1 MYPRNSPEWWADRLV
16 KRLSDRKERIERL
29 DRYYRG
35 KHELAFATSRFRE
48 VFGWM
53 LRSIHDN
60 WCPLVV
66 SAVEERLNVEG
77 FRIGTEQD
85 ADATAWAIW
94 QRNRLDVQ
102 SQLAH
107 TEALKLGD
115 ASVIVWHEQVGDVRR
130 PVITVEHPLQV
141 CVELDPADP
150 TKRLAAVKWWI
161 DDVDGECVT
170 VYLPDGIY
178 KLRRPKGA
186 SSSRRRRT
194 GWEAREVEGE
204 EWPIVNPYG
213 VVPVVPFTNQP
224 SLTSPDGVSEYENIL
239 PKQDMAN
246 KLLADMMV
254 AAEFSAFR
262 QRWATGIET
271 EVEVDAN
278 GNSTEV
284 DTLQSAVD
292 RMFTTPNEA
301 ARFGE
306 FSQTDLS
313 NYVKAIEMLVQH
325 IASQTAT
332 PPHYLLNS
340 GQLPSGESLRA
351 AEAPLVAKARRRQR
365 SFGGAWEEVMRL
377 AFRVAG
383 DDSLTEDTV
392 IETIWSDPENR
403 TESEHVDAIVK
414 LKALSVPDEV
424 LWEKAGFTQA
434 EIARFRG
441 LAAEM
446 ALLAA
451 LAQPETAPAPTVD
464 TGPEPAPTG
473 V

>member
-1 MYPRNSPEWWADRLV
+1 MYERNSPEWWAERLV
-16 KRLSDRKERIERL
+16 AKLKQRRERVLRLE
-29 DRYYRG
+29 RYYDG

-77 FRIGTEQD
+77 FRIGDSRE
-85 ADATAWAIW
+85 ADSAAWDIW
-94 QRNRLDVQ
+94 QRNQLDVQ
-102 SQLAH
+102 SQIAH

-115 ASVIVWHEQVGDVRR
+115 AAVIVWTDENER
-130 PVITVEHPLQV
+130 PVITVEHPDHV
-141 CVELDPADP
+141 CVEFDPANRNR
-150 TKRLAAVKWWI
+150 RLAAVKWWK
-161 DDVDGECVT
+161 DEVDGECAT

-178 KLRRPKGA
+178 KLKRQRGGRGRKAG
-186 SSSRRRRT
+186 
-194 GWEAREVEGE
+194 GWVRREVEGE
-204 EWPIVNPYG
+204 AWPIPNPWNVVT
-213 VVPVVPFTNQP
+213 VVPLVNMP
-224 SLTSPDGVSEYENIL
+224 SLRSQNGVSEFEVIL

-262 QRWATGIET
+262 QRWATGIEA
-271 EVEVDAN
+271 EVEVDAE
-278 GNSTEV
+278 GKAVEV
-284 DTLQSAVD
+284 NTLQSAVD
-292 RMFTTPNEA
+292 RMFTTENEA
-301 ARFGE
+301 AKFGE

-332 PPHYLLNS
+332 PPHYLLNT
-340 GQLPSGESLRA
+340 GVLPSGESLRA

-365 SFGGAWEEVMRL
+365 TFGGAWEEVMRV
-377 AFRVAG
+377 AFLVSG
-383 DDSLTEDTV
+383 DQRLGEGVV

-403 TESEHVDAIVK
+403 TESEHIDAITK
-414 LKALSVPDEV
+414 LKALNVPDEV
-424 LWEKAGFTQA
+424 LWEKTGAFTQA
-434 EIARFRG
+434 EIDRFRG
-441 LAAEM
+441 LAAET

-451 LAQPETAPAPTVD
+451 LAEPATAPT
-464 TGPEPAPTG
+464 PAPDAGPVPMT